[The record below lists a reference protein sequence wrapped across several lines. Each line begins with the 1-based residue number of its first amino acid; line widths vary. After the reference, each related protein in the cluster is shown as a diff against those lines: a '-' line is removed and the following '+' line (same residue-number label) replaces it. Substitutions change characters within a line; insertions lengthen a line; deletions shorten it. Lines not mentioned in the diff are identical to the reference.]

1 MLIPEALPAV
11 PGFTLESEY
20 RPTRRVGGDFFQI
33 LAHPSD
39 GSVLIVVGDVAGHGL
54 QAAMLVSLLVG
65 AIRSQSETSFDPLS
79 LLQSL
84 NRRLLGRG
92 QANATC
98 LALRI
103 APDGLV
109 TLANA
114 GHLPPYVNGREMSME
129 GALPLGTAEGAE
141 FAVMDFQLQPGDR
154 LTFVSDG
161 VVEATNEKR
170 ELFGFARTQQISN
183 QSASLIAETAQKF
196 GQEDDI
202 TVVS

>member
-1 MLIPEALPAV
+1 M
-11 PGFTLESEY
+11 
-20 RPTRRVGGDFFQI
+20 I
-33 LAHPSD
+33 L
-39 GSVLIVVGDVAGHGL
+39 
-54 QAAMLVSLLVG
+54 
-65 AIRSQSETSFDPLS
+65 FS

-92 QANATC
+92 HANATC

-103 APDGLV
+103 ASDGSA

-114 GHLPPYVNGREMSME
+114 GHLPPYVNGKEMSMQ
-129 GALPLGTAEGAE
+129 GALPLGTAEGTE
-141 FAVMDFQLQPGDR
+141 FAVMKFQLQPGDR

-183 QSASLIAETAQKF
+183 QPATTIAETAQKF
-196 GQEDDI
+196 GQGDDI
-202 TVVS
+202 TVVSVVRAAEVMAAV